1 MDAEYSIILS
11 DKFDKTFSQL
21 DRVSQKRI
29 VERLKSLSK
38 HPKSGKPLEGRFKD
52 IRSLRVGKYRI
63 LYNIQE
69 NHLINH
75 IYSIFQQSWRH
86 STYNNWIQL
95 TQMVYPNS
103 SQDPDFHCFGILT
116 VPFYIRV
123 PTLNHLTPLCDELEA
138 GLVQAQIEAGKLM
151 EAVVHHVLS
160 E

>member
-38 HPKSGKPLEGRFKD
+38 HPKSGKPLKGRFKD

-69 NHLINH
+69 NHLIIVVITIGHRKN
-75 IYSIFQQSWRH
+75 
-86 STYNNWIQL
+86 
-95 TQMVYPNS
+95 VY
-103 SQDPDFHCFGILT
+103 
-116 VPFYIRV
+116 
-123 PTLNHLTPLCDELEA
+123 E
-138 GLVQAQIEAGKLM
+138 
-151 EAVVHHVLS
+151 
-160 E
+160 